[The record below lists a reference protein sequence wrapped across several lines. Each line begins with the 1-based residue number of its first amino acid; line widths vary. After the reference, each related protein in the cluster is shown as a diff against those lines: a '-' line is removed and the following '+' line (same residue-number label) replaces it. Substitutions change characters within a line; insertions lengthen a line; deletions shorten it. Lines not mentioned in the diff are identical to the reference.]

1 MATGDKATTDAMI
14 DILKKTKDV
23 NYYSIPATDL
33 SELPKALREL
43 KRHIDE
49 KTRKPKDVLIVVAV
63 R

>member
-1 MATGDKATTDAMI
+1 MATADKAMSDAMI

-33 SELPKALREL
+33 SELPKALRDV
-43 KRHIDE
+43 KRSIDE
-49 KTRKPKDVLIVVAV
+49 KTRKPKDVLIVVAI